1 VSIAPSRTYSAELTV
16 LVREHSSTPATS
28 ATTFFHV
35 AVPNKSRNGRS
46 KRSTSLPPLSVSRH
60 RAAQLARC
68 LLDVLARLSAFG
80 TTFLFLSAFW
90 VFLAATLSRTA
101 SLRREI
107 RSDYFNFL
115 FRELHITRNAAI
127 VQLTH
132 CFLPAA

>member
-1 VSIAPSRTYSAELTV
+1 LVYASNRWNLLNPVSIAPSRTYSAELTV

-35 AVPNKSRNGRS
+35 AAPNKSRNGRS

-80 TTFLFLSAFW
+80 TTFLLSHLQNHANGVIFSFL
-90 VFLAATLSRTA
+90 LM
-101 SLRREI
+101 
-107 RSDYFNFL
+107 
-115 FRELHITRNAAI
+115 
-127 VQLTH
+127 
-132 CFLPAA
+132 